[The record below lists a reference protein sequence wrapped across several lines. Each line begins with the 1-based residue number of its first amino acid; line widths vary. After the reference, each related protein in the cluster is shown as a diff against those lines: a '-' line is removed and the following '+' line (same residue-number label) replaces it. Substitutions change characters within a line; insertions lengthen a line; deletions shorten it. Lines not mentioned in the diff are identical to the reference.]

1 MNDRE
6 PQAAT
11 LAERTVEGLK
21 QRLGLLGGHTDPF
34 VGHRQ
39 DADGKSVDYFVG
51 STEPKP
57 AALGHRL
64 ERVEHD
70 VAQRAQPV
78 NPCGRPF
85 VAGQAHQIAHRA
97 GACAHHVSRGE
108 HHDYYVAALIVGA
121 KQREHLLAGNRQRQ
135 RGRPGRAGRGF

>member
-57 AALGHRL
+57 AALGHRTQAVGSEIPDDL
-64 ERVEHD
+64 ADVVLVRLDNDFISRRLDVD
-70 VAQRAQPV
+70 GVPLTSVGAVAQ
-78 NPCGRPF
+78 
-85 VAGQAHQIAHRA
+85 
-97 GACAHHVSRGE
+97 
-108 HHDYYVAALIVGA
+108 
-121 KQREHLLAGNRQRQ
+121 QRRCVLNDGSQVQSLDFESLRSSICEK
-135 RGRPGRAGRGF
+135 